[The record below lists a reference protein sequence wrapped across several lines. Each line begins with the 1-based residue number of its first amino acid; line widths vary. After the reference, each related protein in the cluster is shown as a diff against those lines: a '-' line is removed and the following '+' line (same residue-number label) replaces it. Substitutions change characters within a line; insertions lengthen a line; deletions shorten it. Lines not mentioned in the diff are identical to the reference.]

1 MASISKTVY
10 IDKLYEIVKKYKNTY
25 HRTIKMEPVDV
36 KLSMYI
42 DFNKENN
49 DKDPKFRIDDIVQII
64 KTLL

>member
-1 MASISKTVY
+1 MASIPKTVY

-36 KLSMYI
+36 NLSMYI
-42 DFNKENN
+42 DYNTENN

>member
-1 MASISKTVY
+1 MASIPKTVY

-36 KLSMYI
+36 NLSMYI

>member
-1 MASISKTVY
+1 MASIPKTVY

-36 KLSMYI
+36 NLSMYI

-49 DKDPKFRIDDIVQII
+49 DKDPKFRIDNIVQII

>member
-1 MASISKTVY
+1 MASTPKTVY

-36 KLSMYI
+36 NLSMYI

>member
-1 MASISKTVY
+1 MASIPKTVY

-36 KLSMYI
+36 NLSMYI
-42 DFNKENN
+42 DFNKKNN
-49 DKDPKFRIDDIVQII
+49 DKDRKFRIDNIVQII

>member
-1 MASISKTVY
+1 MASIPKTVY

-36 KLSMYI
+36 NLSMYL

-49 DKDPKFRIDDIVQII
+49 DKDPKFRIDNIVQII